1 MLNAS
6 FGRALIEESKRRLL
20 GESFPRL
27 RACLDRLPDDAVW
40 RQPNARTPSA
50 GQLAVHL
57 CGNARQ
63 WIVSGLGGAPDA
75 RDRAA
80 EFSEAARRPRAE
92 LAALVDRTQ
101 ADVAGALDRLDPAD
115 LLRPRPV
122 QAFTESGLSILVHV
136 VEHFS
141 YHVGQ
146 LTYIVK
152 STQDVDL
159 GYYAGQDLNRRSS
172 EAGP

>member
-1 MLNAS
+1 MTDL
-6 FGRALIEESKRRLL
+6 GRALVDEARRRLL

-27 RACLDRLPDDAVW
+27 RTCLDRLPDDVLW
-40 RQPNARTPSA
+40 RPPNARTPSA
-50 GQLAVHL
+50 GQLVVHL

-80 EFSEAARRPRAE
+80 EFSEAARRPRADLLE
-92 LAALVDRTQ
+92 LVERARADAAAV
-101 ADVAGALDRLDPAD
+101 LDRLDPSD
-115 LLRPRPV
+115 LLRPRAV
-122 QAFTESGLSILVHV
+122 QGFTESGLSILVHV

-146 LTYIVK
+146 ITYIVK
-152 STQDVDL
+152 STQDVDV
-159 GYYAGQDLNRRSS
+159 GYYAGQDLTRRSS